1 MVIRISDQP
10 VGIPDLLGRRRDDMR
25 IVVCVKEV
33 LDPDAVGAYAVAGGL
48 VIGAD
53 GKTLVQTTIPRGMN
67 GYDEQAL
74 EAALRLRDAGMD
86 CVICVV
92 SVAPDATAVLR
103 HAASLGADELVVID
117 PPAAGADC
125 QVVAVLLAGYVRT
138 CGGADLVLCGRQA
151 SDDDQGV
158 VPALLGEM
166 LGMPVVTIA
175 RSVESA
181 GTPGVPAVRVTR
193 VTPDG
198 DEVVETA
205 CPSVV
210 TISSEL
216 GVPRYPTMPMR
227 MAARRLKPAVVRA
240 DDLGLRS
247 EDLVARVVPVRQFV
261 PTIKGECE
269 FITGSA
275 AEAADRLVGL
285 LVAERVLQPRQRQET

>member
-1 MVIRISDQP
+1 
-10 VGIPDLLGRRRDDMR
+10 MR

-33 LDPDAVGAYAVAGGL
+33 LDPDAVGAYAVADRL
-48 VIGAD
+48 LIGAD
-53 GKTLVQTTIPRGMN
+53 GKTLVQTTIPRLIN

-74 EAALRLRDAGMD
+74 EAALRLRDDGMD
-86 CVICVV
+86 CEICVV
-92 SVAPDATAVLR
+92 SVALDATAVLR
-103 HAASLGADELVVID
+103 HAASLGADEVVAIE
-117 PPAAGADC
+117 PPAAGVDC
-125 QVVAVLLAGYVRT
+125 QVIAALLVGYIRS

-175 RSVESA
+175 RGIDSA
-181 GTPGVPAVRVTR
+181 GSPDVPAVRVTR

-205 CPSVV
+205 CPTVV

-216 GVPRYPTMPMR
+216 GAPRYPTMPMKL
-227 MAARRLKPAVVRA
+227 AARRVKPTVVRA

-247 EDLVARVVPVRQFV
+247 EDLRARVVPVRQFV
-261 PTIKGECE
+261 PAVTGECE
-269 FITGSA
+269 FIAGSA
-275 AEAADRLVGL
+275 SEVADRLVGL